1 METKLTFNDDD
12 KKELTIED
20 DIDGIILT
28 MECRDDDPEDNFI
41 ASMRIDA
48 DEAELLVKVLRHY
61 IDTINEN
68 PPIKKV

>member
-28 MECRDDDPEDNFI
+28 MEVRGDDPEDNFI
-41 ASMRIDA
+41 TSMRIDA

-61 IDTINEN
+61 IDTINGRN
-68 PPIKKV
+68 

>member
-20 DIDGIILT
+20 DIDGIIVA
-28 MECRDDDPEDNFI
+28 MRGRGDDLEDNFI

-48 DEAELLVKVLRHY
+48 DEAEFLVKVLRHY
-61 IDTINEN
+61 IDTISGRN
-68 PPIKKV
+68 

>member
-12 KKELTIED
+12 KRELTIED

-28 MECRDDDPEDNFI
+28 MEVRDDDPEDNII

-61 IDTINEN
+61 IDTIN
-68 PPIKKV
+68 